1 MFAWPLKPNSI
12 VFEQLYYALLLCF
25 RDLSRFL
32 IFYND
37 RIFCFVLNVD
47 LRDFIVFSKSLI
59 APLTFSRCFI
69 DFYKSS

>member
-1 MFAWPLKPNSI
+1 MFAWFLRSNSI
-12 VFEQLYYALLLCF
+12 VFEQLYYVLLLCF

-32 IFYND
+32 TLCDDRTFY
-37 RIFCFVLNVD
+37 FVLNVD
-47 LRDFIVFSKSLI
+47 LRDFIVFLKFLI